1 MALSGRRAVCLLA
14 SGDEKSILP
23 TKPADSDTREGDRL
37 GTAVAVY
44 VHWAFLQLFFLSG
57 SPLQP
62 HTP

>member
-44 VHWAFLQLFFLSG
+44 VH
-57 SPLQP
+57 
-62 HTP
+62 